1 MFRSTTV
8 RWFLLCLGILA
19 ACKEDGAAAASPTRV
34 SVLTAQIVDFAPA
47 TTPGASVNGTRSM
60 MKQQRV
66 VLLPRSAL
74 VEIDGRPAVWVL
86 DLGGTI
92 ATPRPITISSYT
104 KDQIAVSSGL
114 QTGEIVVKA
123 SAQML
128 HPGQKVQIVND
139 PGPTGP

>member
-1 MFRSTTV
+1 MLRSTTV
-8 RWFLLCLGILA
+8 CWLLLCLGILA
-19 ACKEDGAAAASPTRV
+19 TCKDDGAAAASPTHV
-34 SVLTAQIVDFAPA
+34 SVLTTQIVDFAP
-47 TTPGASVNGTRSM
+47 PGTSVNGTGS
-60 MKQQRV
+60 MKQQKV

-86 DLGGTI
+86 DPGGTI
-92 ATPRPITISSYT
+92 ASPRPITISSYT
-104 KDQIAVSSGL
+104 RDQIAVSSGL

-123 SAQML
+123 RAQRL

>member
-1 MFRSTTV
+1 MLRSTTV
-8 RWFLLCLGILA
+8 CWFLLCLGILA
-19 ACKEDGAAAASPTRV
+19 TCKDDGCAAASPTRV
-34 SVLTAQIVDFAPA
+34 SVITTQIVDFAPA
-47 TTPGASVNGTRSM
+47 ATPGASVNSTGS

-86 DLGGTI
+86 DPGGTI
-92 ATPRPITISSYT
+92 ASPRPVTISNFT
-104 KDQIAVSSGL
+104 RDQIAVSSGL

-123 SAQML
+123 SAQTL
-128 HPGQKVQIVND
+128 HPGQKVQIVKD